1 MTNRLC
7 RSHTDQM
14 IAGVC
19 GGLTTLAPFR
29 EPLAIAADRGR
40 RGAALAAEAK
50 RLIPYFPS
58 S

>member
-40 RGAALAAEAK
+40 RGAALAA
-50 RLIPYFPS
+50 
-58 S
+58 